1 MRFLFLTHTIIFL
14 LFSSISL
21 ANNKIVYVDM
31 DKILTTTIPGSS
43 ILKQLEELNV
53 KNIES
58 YKKKETFLKNEE
70 KNLINQKNILSDVEY
85 KDRVSKLKSKIA
97 DYNTSKK
104 EIILNFN
111 KIRQENTNKLLNL
124 INKILT
130 TYSEEKKISLILQKK
145 NLILG
150 KTELDITDK
159 IIITVNRDVKEF
171 KIK

>member
-1 MRFLFLTHTIIFL
+1 VRFLFLTHTIIFL

-31 DKILTTTIPGSS
+31 DKILATTISGSS

-58 YKKKETFLKNEE
+58 FKKKEAFLKNEE
-70 KNLINQKNILSDVEY
+70 KDLINQKNILSNVEY

>member
-1 MRFLFLTHTIIFL
+1 MKFLILTHTVIFL
-14 LFSSISL
+14 LFSNISH
-21 ANNKIVYVDM
+21 ANNSIIFIDM
-31 DKILTTTIPGSS
+31 NKILTTSKPGSF

-53 KNIES
+53 KNVDAFNKNETLL
-58 YKKKETFLKNEE
+58 KKKEKD
-70 KNLINQKNILSDVEY
+70 LINQKNILSDLEY
-85 KDRVSKLKSKIA
+85 KDRVNKLKSEIV
-97 DYNTSKK
+97 DYNASKK

-130 TYSEEKKISLILQKK
+130 TYSEEKEISLILQKK

-150 KTELDITDK
+150 KKELDMTDK
-159 IIITVNRDVKEF
+159 IIISVNREVKEF

>member
-1 MRFLFLTHTIIFL
+1 M
-14 LFSSISL
+14 
-21 ANNKIVYVDM
+21 N
-31 DKILTTTIPGSS
+31 KILTTSKPGSF

-53 KNIES
+53 KNVDAFNKNETLL
-58 YKKKETFLKNEE
+58 KKKEKD
-70 KNLINQKNILSDVEY
+70 LINQKNILSDLEY
-85 KDRVSKLKSKIA
+85 KDRVNKLKSEIV
-97 DYNTSKK
+97 DYNASKK

-130 TYSEEKKISLILQKK
+130 TYSEEKEISLILQKK

-150 KTELDITDK
+150 KKELDMTDK
-159 IIITVNRDVKEF
+159 IIISVNREVKEF